1 MDQPLAERLRPQ
13 NLDEFLGQNKILGE
27 QSLLRKSLE
36 NDNVPSMI
44 FWGPPGCGKTSL
56 AHVIRQKT
64 KKSFVALSAVA
75 SGVKEVKEVLADAR
89 KMKGL
94 FRDTILFID
103 EIHRFNKG
111 QQDALLGA
119 VEDGTVTLIGATTE
133 NPGFEVN
140 GALLSRCQLILFAP
154 LSKEDLR
161 TLIFSALRDHPRGL
175 LLKDVEIEESV
186 VDKLIAQSEGDAR
199 FLLNQ
204 LEWIGKNLGDRKVID
219 DALLE
224 EFQYKKPLRYDKS
237 GEEHYNLIS
246 ALHKS
251 VRGSDPDA
259 AIYWLHRML
268 QGGEDPRFILR
279 RLMRMAMEDVGL
291 ADPNALLLATSAR
304 EAYDFMGVPEGLIA
318 LDELAI
324 YLSLAPKSN
333 SLELAGMAAD
343 SIIQRTGTLPVPR
356 AFRNS
361 VTRVGKQ
368 LGYGNGYE
376 YDHDSPGAFSAQ
388 EHLPKA
394 LEGTEIY
401 RPTNYGKE
409 KLLAERLAQLKQIKK
424 EKKG

>member
-1 MDQPLAERLRPQ
+1 MDAPLAERLRPQ
-13 NLDEFLGQNKILGE
+13 NLDEFLGQNKILGQ

-36 NDNVPSMI
+36 NDSIPSMI

-56 AHVIRQKT
+56 AHVIKQHT
-64 KKSFVALSAVA
+64 KKRFVALSAVA

-89 KMKGL
+89 QMKHA
-94 FRDTILFID
+94 FMDTILFID

-161 TLIFSALRDHPRGL
+161 TLI
-175 LLKDVEIEESV
+175 
-186 VDKLIAQSEGDAR
+186 AQSEGDAR

-204 LEWIGKNLGDRKVID
+204 LEWIGKNLGDNKKID
-219 DALLE
+219 EKLLE

-259 AIYWLHRML
+259 ALYWLHRML

-279 RLMRMAMEDVGL
+279 RLMRMSMEDVGL

-304 EAYDFMGVPEGLIA
+304 EAYDFMGIPEGLIA
-318 LDELAI
+318 LDELTI
-324 YLSLAPKSN
+324 YLALAPKSN
-333 SLELAGMAAD
+333 SVELAGMKAD
-343 SIIQRTGTLPVPR
+343 SIVKQTGTLPVPR
-356 AFRNS
+356 AYRNS

-376 YDHDSPGAFSAQ
+376 YDHDSPGGYSAQ
-388 EHLPKA
+388 EHLPTQLVGTTIYEPKPYGREKA
-394 LEGTEIY
+394 LG
-401 RPTNYGKE
+401 E
-409 KLLAERLAQLKQIKK
+409 KLAQLKQLKK
-424 EKKG
+424 ERNEREGK